1 MIFQKAEEEGES
13 WIPDLRARRQFRKIR
28 RQFEAL
34 RPRCK
39 LLRGQLDGTELDMDA
54 LVRTQCDFLAN
65 GNHSD
70 QIYMKTYRQT
80 RDLAVA
86 ILVDVS
92 LSTDSWTNDL
102 RILDVEKEA
111 LITLAT
117 GLTTCRD
124 AFAIYTFTSR
134 KRHFVRITAVKN
146 FDETFN
152 DKILRRIASL
162 RPGYYTRIGP
172 ALRHTSQLLSVRPE
186 RNRLI
191 LLLSDGKPNDLDYY
205 EGRYG
210 IEDTRHAIL
219 EARKVGL
226 SVFGITIDRKA
237 QDYFPYLF
245 GKGGYTIVNRP
256 DRLSHV
262 LPTIYQHLLG

>member
-1 MIFQKAEEEGES
+1 
-13 WIPDLRARRQFRKIR
+13 
-28 RQFEAL
+28 
-34 RPRCK
+34 
-39 LLRGQLDGTELDMDA
+39 MDA
-54 LVRTQCDFLAN
+54 LVRTQCDFLAH
-65 GNHSD
+65 GNHTD
-70 QIYMKTYRQT
+70 QIYMRIHRQA

-92 LSTDSWTNDL
+92 LSTDSWVNNL

-111 LITLAT
+111 LITLAS
-117 GLTTCRD
+117 GLSTCQD

-134 KRHFVRITAVKN
+134 KRHFVRVAAVK
-146 FDETFN
+146 DFN
-152 DKILRRIASL
+152 EAFNNKTLRRIASL
-162 RPGYYTRIGP
+162 RPGYYTRIGA
-172 ALRHTSQLLSVRPE
+172 ALRHTRQRLSTRPE

-210 IEDTRHAIL
+210 IEDTRHAIQ
-219 EARKVGL
+219 EARRDGL
-226 SVFGITIDRKA
+226 TVFGITVDSKA

-245 GKGGYTIVNRP
+245 GRGGYAIVSRP

-262 LPTIYQHLLG
+262 LPKIYQQLVG